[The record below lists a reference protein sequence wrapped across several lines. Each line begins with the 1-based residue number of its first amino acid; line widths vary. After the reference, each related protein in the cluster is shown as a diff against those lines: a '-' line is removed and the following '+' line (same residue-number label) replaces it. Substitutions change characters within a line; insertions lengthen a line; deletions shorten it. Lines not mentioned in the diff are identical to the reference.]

1 MTAIIGWIGS
11 VLCVS
16 SILQKNQL
24 RFRTLNLAA
33 CVAMVTFNLANAS
46 WSMVALNIVVA
57 AINIHQIIILRRDGA
72 TAATTVDAAAAA
84 PVATETADLAADE
97 QHDTRRELV
106 AA

>member
-1 MTAIIGWIGS
+1 MTAIVGWVGS

-33 CVAMVTFNLANAS
+33 CVAMIMFNVANAT
-46 WSMVALNIVVA
+46 WSMVTLNVVVA
-57 AINIHQIIILRRDGA
+57 AINIRQIVLLRQPE
-72 TAATTVDAAAAA
+72 AAPAAVAAAGS
-84 PVATETADLAADE
+84 DLEEAS
-97 QHDTRRELV
+97 RELV